1 MIVWGEGGRRR
12 RRLQNYFHSIHPEL
26 DQYCDYTININ
37 IVNTLN
43 RKHLEPHI
51 DPIHH
56 QYCVWSFPP
65 MREINK
71 SSFHKDENNLSMARK
86 HINLCKCHKY
96 DICLYMYIRVC
107 SLGQCFDCVLMFCIF
122 SFN

>member
-1 MIVWGEGGRRR
+1 MKVIAKLFPFNPSPSGAFDAEILEYVLRARVFVIVAPKYYSGAKVVGGWRGRQ
-12 RRLQNYFHSIHPEL
+12 LQNYFHSIHPEL

-51 DPIHH
+51 DPVHH

-71 SSFHKDENNLSMARK
+71 
-86 HINLCKCHKY
+86 
-96 DICLYMYIRVC
+96 
-107 SLGQCFDCVLMFCIF
+107 
-122 SFN
+122 